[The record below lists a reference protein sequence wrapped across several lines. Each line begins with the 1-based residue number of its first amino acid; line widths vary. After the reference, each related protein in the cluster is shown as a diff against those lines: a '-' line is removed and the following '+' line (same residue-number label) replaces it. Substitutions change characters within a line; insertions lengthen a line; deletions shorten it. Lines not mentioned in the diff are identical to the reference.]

1 MDPCQGVEWWPDGP
15 PCAGDVRAVLVSR
28 TLRLMGRSLE
38 RVWVCR
44 AHATHAEA
52 HGFAVLAVEE
62 DAPGGREPGAFRPGR
77 PAAEFPVIKPL
88 ARTGY

>member
-15 PCAGDVRAVLVSR
+15 PCAGDIRAVLVSR
-28 TLRLMGRSLE
+28 TIRLMGRTLE
-38 RVWVCR
+38 RVRLCR
-44 AHATHAEA
+44 AHATHAET

-62 DAPGGREPGAFRPGR
+62 NAARESETRGVQSGATRTR
-77 PAAEFPVIKPL
+77 VSIIKPL

>member
-1 MDPCQGVEWWPDGP
+1 MDRCQGVEWWPDGP

-28 TLRLMGRSLE
+28 TMRLMGRSLE
-38 RVWVCR
+38 RVRVCR

-62 DAPGGREPGAFRPGR
+62 NASGGSEARGARSGSTR
-77 PAAEFPVIKPL
+77 TRVSTIKPL
-88 ARTGY
+88 ARPGD

>member
-15 PCAGDVRAVLVSR
+15 PCAGDVRAVLMSR
-28 TLRLMGRSLE
+28 TVRLMGRTLE
-38 RVWVCR
+38 RVRVCR
-44 AHATHAEA
+44 AHAAHAET

-62 DAPGGREPGAFRPGR
+62 NAPRESGARGVQPESAR
-77 PAAEFPVIKPL
+77 ARVSLIKPL